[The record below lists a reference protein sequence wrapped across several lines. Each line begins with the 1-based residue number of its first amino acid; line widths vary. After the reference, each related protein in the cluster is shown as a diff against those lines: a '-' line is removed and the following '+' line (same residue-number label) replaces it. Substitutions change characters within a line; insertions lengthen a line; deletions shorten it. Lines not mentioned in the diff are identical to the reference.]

1 MPIAVNM
8 FSYDLFGLT
17 RVPHDL
23 VEDSKS
29 RGEGHTQKP
38 VVAKSVMSRK
48 VEKSSLFSRFWNG
61 NPANNQPGKDRDAE
75 QEQKI
80 REDRKN
86 CHAILLG
93 GFFPIL

>member
-38 VVAKSVMSRK
+38 VVAKSVMSPK
-48 VEKSSLFSRFWNG
+48 VEESSLFSRFWNG

>member
-17 RVPHDL
+17 RVPFDL
-23 VEDSKS
+23 AEDGKS
-29 RGEGHTQKP
+29 RSEGHTQKP
-38 VVAKSVMSRK
+38 RVETSVKTPEAKKISF
-48 VEKSSLFSRFWNG
+48 LSRFWSG
-61 NPANNQPGKDRDAE
+61 NPVSDQSGKDRYAE
-75 QEQKI
+75 QEQKL
-80 REDRKN
+80 REERKN

>member
-17 RVPHDL
+17 RVPLDL

-29 RGEGHTQKP
+29 RSEGHTEKT

-61 NPANNQPGKDRDAE
+61 SPANDQPGKDRDAE
-75 QEQKI
+75 QEQKL